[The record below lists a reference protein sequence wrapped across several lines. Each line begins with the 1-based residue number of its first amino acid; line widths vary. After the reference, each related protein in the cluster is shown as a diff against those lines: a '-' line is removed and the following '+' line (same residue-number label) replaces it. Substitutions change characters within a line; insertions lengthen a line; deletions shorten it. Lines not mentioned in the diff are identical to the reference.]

1 VQRQRAALTRA
12 STASINSGSFL
23 ARTSNVRNARRSGGR
38 DETSMTMRAFLVGAL
53 AAIAA
58 LTLPVAPGD
67 AQTGPAATGPVPAAM
82 ILNAAERVYSRDILQ
97 ARAKGALNA
106 SSRHDSIVRGV
117 LQPVVAGVG
126 TLYPQTGNWSWA
138 ISVETRDEPV
148 AYCLPGGKIL
158 VSTGL
163 IDRPGLTP
171 PRTGRCARAR
181 GRPCH
186 RRR

>member
-1 VQRQRAALTRA
+1 
-12 STASINSGSFL
+12 
-23 ARTSNVRNARRSGGR
+23 
-38 DETSMTMRAFLVGAL
+38 MTMRAFLVGAL